1 MSDFFSVAVEVQ
13 KEIIRAQQ
21 AQLDA
26 VQAVLDVGTQ
36 AAAAQ
41 QAAQRVAEANAR
53 AWVAW
58 ANMWGW
64 M

>member
-13 KEIIRAQQ
+13 KEIIRAQE

-26 VQAVLDVGTQ
+26 APAVLDAGAQ
-36 AAAAQ
+36 AVAAQ
-41 QAAQRVAEANAR
+41 QAAQRVAEANAG
-53 AWVAW
+53 AWV
-58 ANMWGW
+58 MWGW